1 MRGIRVSEEKSVS
14 ERRPNRKKNDP
25 FNSQEIKSITL
36 RAPEL
41 VKQMNLMLLKFISQM
56 YYFLLGCI
64 DSQLI
69 SGS

>member
-1 MRGIRVSEEKSVS
+1 MRGIRDSEEKSVS

-25 FNSQEIKSITL
+25 FISQETKRVTI
-36 RAPEL
+36 RAPES

-56 YYFLLGCI
+56 YYFLLACI

>member
-14 ERRPNRKKNDP
+14 ERRSNRKKNDS
-25 FNSQEIKSITL
+25 FISQEIKSITL

-41 VKQMNLMLLKFISQM
+41 VKQTNLMLLKFISQM

-64 DSQLI
+64 DSQLV

>member
-25 FNSQEIKSITL
+25 FISQEIKGITL
-36 RAPEL
+36 RTPEL
-41 VKQMNLMLLKFISQM
+41 VKQTNLMLLKFISQM

>member
-14 ERRPNRKKNDP
+14 ERRPNRKKNDL
-25 FNSQEIKSITL
+25 FISQKTKRITL

-41 VKQMNLMLLKFISQM
+41 VKQTNLMLLKFISQM
-56 YYFLLGCI
+56 YYFLLACT